1 MPMNATATTD
11 DDLSKMNTTSHP
23 TLVLVRGIPGSGKS
37 YLANALLKS
46 IGTDKAVA
54 LDPDATDYTSK
65 EYTDL
70 SKSLTAEGVDE
81 KFHPYRFIRGK
92 AYKAIT
98 DHKILIWNQPFTNLD
113 GFTKTII
120 NLQAYAAEHNT
131 QLPLLVVEV
140 EIDHAVAKERVAKR
154 KREGGHGPSE
164 NTFARFT
171 NDYVSFADQG
181 HTTVVV
187 NGKDEVA
194 VAVTAVMKAL
204 KTLLA

>member
-1 MPMNATATTD
+1 MNTTATTD
-11 DDLSKMNTTSHP
+11 DEPGKMKTAGHP
-23 TLVLVRGIPGSGKS
+23 ILVLVRGIPGSGKS
-37 YLANALLKS
+37 YLANTLLES
-46 IGTDKAVA
+46 IGADRAVA

-65 EYTDL
+65 AYTDL

-92 AYKAIT
+92 AHKAIS

-113 GFTKTII
+113 GFNKTII

-140 EIDHAVAKERVAKR
+140 EIDHALAKERVAKR

-164 NTFARFT
+164 GTFARFT

-187 NGKDEVA
+187 NGEDEVA
-194 VAVTAVMKAL
+194 ASVTAVMKAL
-204 KTLLA
+204 ETLLA